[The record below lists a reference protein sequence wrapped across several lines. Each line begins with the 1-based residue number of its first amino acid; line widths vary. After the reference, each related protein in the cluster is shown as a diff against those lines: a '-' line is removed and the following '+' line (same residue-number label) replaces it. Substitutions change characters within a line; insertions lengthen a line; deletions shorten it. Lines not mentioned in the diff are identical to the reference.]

1 MFLKIKYRKNN
12 KHILNVMKLSDKD
25 KQAVKVFKFIYSLNL

>member
-1 MFLKIKYRKNN
+1 MFLKIKDRKNN
-12 KHILNVMKLSDKD
+12 KHILNVMKLSVKD